1 MKKIVTVLTI
11 MSMVIG
17 CFGATSKNHVL
28 TDKFI
33 DALIRVESNGRDNA
47 IGDNGK
53 AVGCLQIWPDIVT
66 DVNRISNKKFT
77 LNDRYDRNKSIEMFK
92 IYIGHYAVERRIGRS
107 VTNQD
112 IARIWNG
119 GPNGWRKKSTLG
131 YWYIVKQY
139 MQNEYNLISHL
150 LGVICIQ
157 QIVSNLNR

>member
-53 AVGCLQIWPDIVT
+53 AVGCLQIWT
-66 DVNRISNKKFT
+66 DVVDDVNQVSKKKYSYSDRKNRA
-77 LNDRYDRNKSIEMFK
+77 KSIEIRK
-92 IYIGHYAVERRIGRS
+92 AYLNRWGRHYQRKTGKVPTQE
-107 VTNQD
+107 VY
-112 IARIWNG
+112 ARIWNG

-131 YWYIVKQY
+131 YWYNVKQY
-139 MQNEYNLISHL
+139 M
-150 LGVICIQ
+150 
-157 QIVSNLNR
+157 